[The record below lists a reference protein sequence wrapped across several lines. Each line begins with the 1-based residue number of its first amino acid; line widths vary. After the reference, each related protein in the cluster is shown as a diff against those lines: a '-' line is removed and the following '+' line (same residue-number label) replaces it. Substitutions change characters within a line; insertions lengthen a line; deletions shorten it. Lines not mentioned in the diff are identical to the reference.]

1 MDVAFKAALARMFQK
16 PRVYVRA
23 YERKR
28 FGQIEHVRS
37 HTRRWPQ
44 QLTLP
49 L

>member
-1 MDVAFKAALARMFQK
+1 MEAALKAALARMFQK
-16 PRVYVRA
+16 PRVYVCA

-28 FGQIEHVRS
+28 FGRIEHVRS

-44 QLTLP
+44 QLYLP